1 MYLENDIFIS
11 VRRGNLNV
19 AFILLKTESY
29 GLKAINLI
37 LFLRSFHNKELIFG
51 SEMQFFCFHL
61 PATKKFVKN
70 DI

>member
-29 GLKAINLI
+29 GFKAINLI
-37 LFLRSFHNKELIFG
+37 LFLRSSHNKELIFG

-61 PATKKFVKN
+61 PAKKNFVKN